1 MSYYLRRLKM
11 LTAKEFND
19 LDGEFVVGDSTS
31 TKSGSVYFK
40 CLDEDG
46 ASYMNYSRDVKPDNY
61 IVNFFAW
68 RPLNTLP
75 DNPKFKYEQ
84 DDDKGLWRPLL
95 DQSAVKPSDD
105 KPVFTQGMADAGEL
119 PPVGSEVLIKYH
131 GDTEPE
137 FCSATV
143 EFVTYSNLGVV
154 GVVNI
159 NGVNLTFDTTPMSN
173 NMAEINPLDTR
184 TPKQKAVDNAM
195 RVIGH
200 RVDLHLQA
208 KNVQDLFLEA
218 ISEAVD
224 AGLIKC

>member
-1 MSYYLRRLKM
+1 M
-11 LTAKEFND
+11 LTVKGFKD
-19 LDGEFVVGDSTS
+19 LGVEFVVGDEYSS
-31 TKSGSVYFK
+31 SEVFVEIIPEGKAFSGQLETN
-40 CLDEDG
+40 CG
-46 ASYMNYSRDVKPDNY
+46 IYSDTELRGLTPS
-61 IVNFFAW
+61 FFAW
-68 RPLNTLP
+68 RPLSALP
-75 DNPKFKYEQ
+75 DNPKFKYEIGGHMPQ
-84 DDDKGLWRPLL
+84 WRPLL
-95 DQSAVKPSDD
+95 DQSGVKHSDD

-184 TPKQKAVDNAM
+184 TPKQKAVDDM
-195 RVIGH
+195 YF
-200 RVDLHLQA
+200 DLTDEVASH
-208 KNVQDLFLEA
+208 DEMMDD
-218 ISEAVD
+218 D
-224 AGLIKC
+224 AYANCETLVSLGYRKC

>member
-1 MSYYLRRLKM
+1 M
-11 LTAKEFND
+11 LTVKEFKD
-19 LDGEFVVGDSTS
+19 LGVEFVSGD
-31 TKSGSVYFK
+31 KYKNSGCKGELYADIIT
-40 CLDEDG
+40 LDWFERGRNDSG
-46 ASYMNYSRDVKPDNY
+46 DAV
-61 IVNFFAW
+61 ITLFVW
-68 RPLNTLP
+68 RPLSTLP
-75 DNPKFKYEQ
+75 DNPKFKFEQ

-95 DQSAVKPSDD
+95 DQSANPVNDAAVKPSDD

-173 NMAEINPLDTR
+173 NMAEINPLDPR
-184 TPKQKAVDNAM
+184 TPKQKAVDELAKSIELSTDGSYGEIAEYLIS
-195 RVIGH
+195 IGYE
-200 RVDLHLQA
+200 
-208 KNVQDLFLEA
+208 K
-218 ISEAVD
+218 
-224 AGLIKC
+224 K